1 MKNENLTFENN
12 NLITMQDYIYHVEP
26 MSSTQYHKSKCFAIS
41 IKNNPVKII
50 IFNLNYKINI
60 YEYNDDEAS

>member
-26 MSSTQYHKSKCFAIS
+26 MSST
-41 IKNNPVKII
+41 
-50 IFNLNYKINI
+50 
-60 YEYNDDEAS
+60 